1 MIASAR
7 FYSLL
12 MFFKRIFFQL
22 HLLLGLTSGAVVF
35 VVSTTGAIYA
45 FEEEFRAIL
54 YQDVLFV
61 KQEGN
66 RKPIAELIK
75 SAKAEF
81 PKPGVKNIRI
91 QSNPESSVEIILKN
105 KQSVLVNPYTGKVLG
120 SFNKEN
126 DFFGIVLQLH
136 RSLCLGDTGKIITG
150 TSATIFI
157 FMLMSGIILWW
168 PQNKALLKQK
178 LTIKR
183 NAPSKKRT
191 YDLHS
196 VFGFYA
202 SWIIIFTALT
212 GIVWSFKWAENT
224 MYWIN
229 HSKKE
234 ERKYHS
240 EYIAD
245 SNRISIDQVLE
256 NSTSLY
262 KQSNEC
268 FINVPED
275 SIGVYRITFR
285 YDDGGFYKKSDQ
297 LFFDQYSGE
306 LLKAH
311 LFETSSQGD
320 KLKGTNYA
328 IHTGKVF
335 GLTGQFIVFFAA
347 LISASLPV
355 TGFLMWKGKRK
366 KKKIKL

>member
-1 MIASAR
+1 M
-7 FYSLL
+7 L
-12 MFFKRIFFQL
+12 FKRLFFQL

-35 VVSTTGAIYA
+35 IVSTTGAIYA
-45 FEEEFRAIL
+45 FEEEWRALL
-54 YQDVLFV
+54 YHDVLSV
-61 KQEGN
+61 KEEGI
-66 RKPIAELIK
+66 RKPISELLK
-75 SAKAEF
+75 NAKAEF

-91 QSNPESSVEIILKN
+91 QTNPERSIEVILKN
-105 KQSVLVNPYTGKVLG
+105 KQSVLINPYSGKVLG
-120 SFNKEN
+120 SFDKEN

-157 FMLMSGIILWW
+157 FMLISGIVLWW
-168 PQNKALLKQK
+168 PKNKALLTQK

-196 VFGFYA
+196 VLGFYA
-202 SWIIIFTALT
+202 SWILIFTALT

-224 MYWIN
+224 MYWLN

-245 SNRISIDQVLE
+245 SKRISIDQLLE
-256 NSTSLY
+256 NALPLY
-262 KQSNEC
+262 KRSSEC
-268 FINVPED
+268 FINFPED

-285 YDDGGFYKKSDQ
+285 YDDGGFYKKTDQ
-297 LFFDQYSGE
+297 LFYDQYSGK
-306 LLKAH
+306 LLKAR
-311 LFETSSQGD
+311 LFETASQGD

-335 GLTGQFIVFFAA
+335 GLTGQLMVFFAA
-347 LISASLPV
+347 LISASLPI
-355 TGFLMWKGKRK
+355 TGFLMWKSKRK

>member
-1 MIASAR
+1 
-7 FYSLL
+7 
-12 MFFKRIFFQL
+12 MFLKRIFFQL

-35 VVSTTGAIYA
+35 VVSTTGAMYA
-45 FEEEFRAIL
+45 FEEEFRSWM
-54 YQDVLFV
+54 YHDVLFV
-61 KQEGN
+61 KPEGN
-66 RKPIAELIK
+66 RKPITELIK
-75 SAKAEF
+75 NAKTEF

-91 QSNPESSVEIILKN
+91 QTNPESSIEIILKN

-136 RSLCLGDTGKIITG
+136 RSLCIGDTGKIITG

-157 FMLMSGIILWW
+157 FMLLSGIILWW
-168 PQNKALLKQK
+168 PQNKALFKQK

-196 VFGFYA
+196 VLGFYA
-202 SWIIIFTALT
+202 SWILIFTALT

-224 MYWIN
+224 MYWLN
-229 HSKKE
+229 GSKKE
-234 ERKYHS
+234 ERRFHS
-240 EYIAD
+240 EYLA
-245 SNRISIDQVLE
+245 NTKRLSIDKVLE
-256 NSTSLY
+256 YSASLY
-262 KQSNEC
+262 NQSNEC
-268 FINVPED
+268 FIGVPED
-275 SIGVYRITFR
+275 STGVYRITFR
-285 YDDGGFYKKSDQ
+285 YDDGGFYRKTDQ
-297 LFFDQYSGE
+297 LFYDQYTGK

-335 GLTGQFIVFFAA
+335 GLTGQLFVFFAA
-347 LISASLPV
+347 LISASLPI

-366 KKKIKL
+366 KRKIKL